1 MFVTMSIRAQK
12 TLLVAITLLSA
23 FNIFILLNNLV
34 DEFSVPTPRSAS
46 AAQPTQMQPAPLKA
60 WPKDLVLSELRLIV
74 DPNDGQKYIVGTVTN
89 HGTQPYRYVETWTT
103 LLDQSGNVVDVA
115 LDDCRD
121 LQPGKAWRFK
131 IYIPRKVTSYHIRK
145 LNGQA

>member
-46 AAQPTQMQPAPLKA
+46 AAQPAQLTA
-60 WPKDLVLSELRLIV
+60 WPKDLVLSEHRLIV
-74 DPNDGQKYIVGTVTN
+74 DPNDRQKYIVGTVTN

-145 LNGQA
+145 LNGQF